1 MGNFVSRILA
11 IHRQWSFIQILATD
25 HNGTSIQLQTAT
37 AADRS
42 ATATVQQQRPRLLLQ
57 MGKDLKKGTIEKML
71 FGQSQQGWAARIAR
85 KEGRRSAYG
94 ALVKETWSREITWK
108 TRCRWE
114 GNNIKTDLTEI
125 GWEGMGWFMWL
136 KIGINGRPFW
146 TGWEIANLDQMRSI
160 SRIAKELLASQEGIS
175 ATELISYSVS

>member
-71 FGQSQQGWAARIAR
+71 FGQSQQG
-85 KEGRRSAYG
+85 
-94 ALVKETWSREITWK
+94 
-108 TRCRWE
+108 
-114 GNNIKTDLTEI
+114 
-125 GWEGMGWFMWL
+125 
-136 KIGINGRPFW
+136 
-146 TGWEIANLDQMRSI
+146 
-160 SRIAKELLASQEGIS
+160 
-175 ATELISYSVS
+175 